1 MRGGTSRDGRRQ
13 SRLLRGTRGGFTYR
27 DDSHEV
33 GTYMHED
40 KAYDHDKYFR
50 VYQPQF
56 DDQCYISE
64 AEGEDETCLM
74 TPDPITEDTVAWWKL
89 GCGRVLGVV
98 NGMMLEFDK
107 STLAPLGL
115 VVSGD
120 MLLGKRIAIV
130 DSGLEECAINFDDDG
145 MDGAECVDGP
155 ESANDDREQVSVG
168 CQAMFF
174 FRSNRSISE

>member
-1 MRGGTSRDGRRQ
+1 MDHGRVRVDA
-13 SRLLRGTRGGFTYR
+13 TITYR

-64 AEGEDETCLM
+64 AEGEDETCLL

-145 MDGAECVDGP
+145 MDGAECADGP

-168 CQAMFF
+168 CQGMFF
-174 FRSNRSISE
+174 FRSNRLISD